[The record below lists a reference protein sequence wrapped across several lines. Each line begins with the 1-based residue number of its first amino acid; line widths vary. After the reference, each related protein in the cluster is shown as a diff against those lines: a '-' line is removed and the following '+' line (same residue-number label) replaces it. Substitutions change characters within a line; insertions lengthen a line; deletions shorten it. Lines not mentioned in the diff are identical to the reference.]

1 MAIKIKVEKTLSKK
15 ISLDE
20 DQVERIKLIQTYLSE
35 QNGYQVSMSSAID
48 YVIQACEDMIIESDR

>member
-1 MAIKIKVEKTLSKK
+1 MARK

-20 DQVERIKLIQTYLSE
+20 DQIERIKLIQIHLSE

-48 YVIQACEDMIIESDR
+48 YFIQACEDMIIESDR

>member
-1 MAIKIKVEKTLSKK
+1 MEQKIMARK

-20 DQVERIKLIQTYLSE
+20 DQIERIKSIQVHLSE